1 VSYHDKLIRNAKI
14 TGTMLG
20 LEDHGFL
27 IFYLYLDYG
36 SGGGCQGAGGYILG
50 GSHSDNG
57 KGEHFDA
64 APWVGDA
71 IVRIMQVVGVEKWE
85 DLKGKHVRAEAS
97 YEKVFR
103 IGNLLADEWV
113 DLTQLDKLR
122 PSCPDK
128 KRETVRA

>member
-1 VSYHDKLIRNAKI
+1 MSMTDKIVRNAKI

-36 SGGGCQGAGGYILG
+36 SGGCQAAGGYILG
-50 GSHSDNG
+50 GNHHDRG
-57 KGEHFDA
+57 KDHFDA

-71 IVRIMQVVGVEKWE
+71 IVSIMQVVGVEKWE
-85 DLKGKHVRAEAS
+85 DLKGRYVRAEAS
-97 YEKVFR
+97 YEKVYR
-103 IGNLLADEWV
+103 IGNLLSDEWI

-122 PSCPDK
+122 PVCPDK
-128 KRETVRA
+128 KNQPVLA